1 MEKEQETATD
11 REAYR
16 RHPRMFRVN
25 MRRRNPPLRRSD
37 ITVTDQASVR
47 RAVRAAALGNA
58 MEWFDFGI
66 WGYLAI
72 TLGHVFFPSGNG
84 TTQLLASF
92 ATFAV
97 AFFIRPVGGAVF
109 GPLGDRM
116 GRRQVLALTMLLMAV
131 STFAIGLIPSYHAIG
146 WWATVLLVL
155 FRLVQGFSTGGEY
168 GGAATFITEY
178 APDKKRGYYASFLES
193 GTLVGYI
200 GAAGLVTLL
209 TAWLGNDA
217 MRDWGWRV
225 PFLIAL
231 PFGVIGVYLRL
242 RLEETPA
249 FQKLE
254 AVEPV
259 QGRFKDIF
267 GANLPRLLLCVALVA
282 GYNVN
287 DYLVLTYLPTYLTDQ
302 LGYKETHGLIIL
314 LATMVFLLL
323 IINQVGRLNDRFGRK
338 PVLMTGML
346 GFLFFSVPAF
356 LLVRQGSVVAV
367 AGGLLILGLSLVCFL
382 ATMSAALPA
391 LFPTRVRYGSLSIGY
406 NVSTSLFGGTAP
418 FVATGLISLTGND
431 LMPAF
436 YSSAAALVGAIAVL
450 FMRETAQRPLEGS
463 PPAVCTPEEASELA
477 ARQPVPEPRF

>member
-1 MEKEQETATD
+1 VEQQRPTTATD
-11 REAYR
+11 REAHR
-16 RHPRMFRVN
+16 GRL
-25 MRRRNPPLRRSD
+25 RRRNPPLRRDD
-37 ITVTDQASVR
+37 ITVTDEVSVR
-47 RAVRAAALGNA
+47 RAVKAAALGNA

-72 TLGHVFFPSGNG
+72 TLGHVFFPPGND
-84 TTQLLASF
+84 TAQLLSSF

-109 GPLGDRM
+109 GPLGDRI
-116 GRRQVLALTMLLMAV
+116 GRKHVLALTMILMAI
-131 STFAIGLIPSYHAIG
+131 STFAIGLIPSFASIG
-146 WWATVLLVL
+146 WWATGLLVL

-178 APDKKRGYYASFLES
+178 APDKKRGFYASFLES
-193 GTLVGYI
+193 GTLIGYI

-209 TAWLGNDA
+209 TTWIGDDA
-217 MRDWGWRV
+217 MREWGWRV

-231 PFGVIGVYLRL
+231 PLGGIGVYLRL

-249 FQKLE
+249 FKRLE
-254 AVEPV
+254 ANESPQHV
-259 QGRFKDIF
+259 QGEFKDIF
-267 GANLPRLLLCVALVA
+267 GAYLPRLVLCIALVA

-302 LGYKETHGLIIL
+302 LHYKDTHGLIIL

-346 GFLFFSVPAF
+346 GFLIFSVPAF
-356 LLVRQGSVVAV
+356 LLVKQGSVIAV
-367 AGGLLILGLSLVCFL
+367 AAGLLILALSLVCFL

-391 LFPTRVRYGSLSIGY
+391 LFPTQVRYGALAIGY

-418 FVATGLISLTGND
+418 FVVIWLISVTDND
-431 LMPAF
+431 LMPAY
-436 YSSAAALVGAIAVL
+436 YSSAAALVGMIAVL
-450 FMRETAQRPLEGS
+450 FMRETAQQPLEGS
-463 PPAVCTPEEASELA
+463 PPAVSTEKEAAELASEA
-477 ARQPVPEPRF
+477 TRPAEPKS